1 MKKFIRGKN
10 MRDVA
15 ARVLNWRLDFLTQ
28 EYKLNVTWINLLGVY
43 GDDKPFYIGQGSKPA
58 NEDIAI
64 AVKDMDRWEQS
75 DDLESVKASAEL
87 ARRAQISNAQ
97 TSAT

>member
-15 ARVLNWRLDFLTQ
+15 AKVLNWRLDFLTQ

-43 GDDKPFYIGQGSKPA
+43 GDDKPFYMGQGSRPA
-58 NEDIAI
+58 NEDIVI
-64 AVKDMDRWEQS
+64 SVKDMEKWEQH
-75 DDLESVKASAEL
+75 DDLESAKTSAKL
-87 ARRAQISNAQ
+87 ARS
-97 TSAT
+97 TSFSDTPPSAA